1 MFLVYLQMRDEWND
15 LIECVVQK
23 SLRNFQKRIRFNM
36 ETSPNSRNRPQD
48 SACYVMEILPME
60 YLEEMNIVESHDK
73 NHVTNIESLVIQL
86 KDSGPYL
93 NE

>member
-1 MFLVYLQMRDEWND
+1 MFLIYLQMRDEWND

-36 ETSPNSRNRPQD
+36 GTSQNSRNRPQD
-48 SACYVMEILPME
+48 SACYLMDVLP
-60 YLEEMNIVESHDK
+60 I
-73 NHVTNIESLVIQL
+73 TNIESLVVQL
-86 KDSGPYL
+86 KDSGACL

>member
-1 MFLVYLQMRDEWND
+1 MFLIYLQMRDEWND

-23 SLRNFQKRIRFNM
+23 SLRNFQKGIRFNM

-48 SACYVMEILPME
+48 FACYLMDILP
-60 YLEEMNIVESHDK
+60 I
-73 NHVTNIESLVIQL
+73 TNIESLVIQL
-86 KDSGPYL
+86 KDSGACL